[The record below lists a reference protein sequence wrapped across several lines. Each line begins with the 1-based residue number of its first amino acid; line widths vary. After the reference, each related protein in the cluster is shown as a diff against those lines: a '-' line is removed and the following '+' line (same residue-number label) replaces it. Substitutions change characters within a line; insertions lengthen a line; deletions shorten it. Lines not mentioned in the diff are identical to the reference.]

1 VDLPVRK
8 LLLYQRDGGSFSIP
22 EATRALKA
30 LPGLVEVREL
40 PSDEAIVE
48 VDFEDESGS
57 STVRLNSS
65 GDSILLTWG
74 SDTALN
80 AALLI
85 QTNYRFPIR
94 AIDLDYTFDLDLSQM
109 SDLNAVKNAMSA

>member
-1 VDLPVRK
+1 VK
-8 LLLYQRDGGSFSIP
+8 KILLYQRDGGSFNIP

-30 LPGLVEVREL
+30 LPGLVEVQEH
-40 PSDEAIVE
+40 PNDEAIVE
-48 VDFEDESGS
+48 VDYEDESGS

-65 GDSILLTWG
+65 GDSILLTWD

-85 QTNYRFPIR
+85 QSKYRFAIR
-94 AIDLDYTFDLDLSQM
+94 AIDLDYTFDLDLSQLP
-109 SDLNAVKNAMSA
+109 DLSAVRLAIGI